1 MPTQAIIKR
10 ISITSLIVSLLFY
23 YAFNFLSAFLF
34 LSIIMYVTTAATAA
48 HMNAVHHQEPIV

>member
-10 ISITSLIVSLLFY
+10 ISITSLIVSLHFH

-48 HMNAVHHQEPIV
+48 QMNAVHHQEPIV